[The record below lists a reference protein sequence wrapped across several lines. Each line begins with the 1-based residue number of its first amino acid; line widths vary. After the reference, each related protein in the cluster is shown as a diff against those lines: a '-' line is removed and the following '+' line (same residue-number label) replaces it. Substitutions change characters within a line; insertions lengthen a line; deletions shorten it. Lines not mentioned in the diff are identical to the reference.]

1 MNPLDQAVKNQQ
13 EKKKSAE
20 LWAKDILARDV
31 YEPLKSLWE
40 ETPDNLR
47 DVEDYLPTFS
57 AALDKAERSG
67 YATDIEIVS
76 LLQQGKQTLLN
87 NASTIRAGMK
97 RYNELTWRDL
107 LNARGEFDRNKPAHL
122 VNEIRSNLNCGRGCR
137 KSMENTVKR
146 LNSRVAFRM
155 EQERQHG
162 GNGAPPITPPEPEG
176 PEPGR
181 AAIGDFPVR

>member
-31 YEPLKSLWE
+31 HAPLKSLWE

-57 AALDKAERSG
+57 AVLDKAERSG
-67 YATDIEIVS
+67 YASDIEIMS
-76 LLQQGKQTLLN
+76 LLQQGKQTLLS

-97 RYNELTWRDL
+97 KYNELTWRDL
-107 LNARGEFDRNKPAHL
+107 LNNRGELDRNAAAKHL
-122 VNEIRSNLNCGRGCR
+122 RDIRVFLSCGRGCR

-176 PEPGR
+176 PGSVSG
-181 AAIGDFPVR
+181 GDFDSRLP